1 MSNTIPADIN
11 PKGYTHILDMLEDA
25 VATYGDRPAY
35 TSITQTFTYSQFSG
49 MVDDFASYL
58 ASLPGMEPGD
68 RVMVQ
73 MPNFMMAPV
82 TFMAI
87 WKAGFVPVPANPL
100 YTAREIHVVLEDSGA
115 KAIVAYRSPTFN
127 DATLEGTTVQHR
139 VAVSRTDCHP
149 VPKKWLIDFVVS
161 RSGAPALE
169 DLPTGAV
176 PFRDAMKAGKSL
188 PTPNHERAADQLAL
202 LQYTGGTTGAP
213 KGVMLTQANIISNAL
228 QNIALT
234 PGAFEYGNET
244 LVGCLPMYH
253 IMPLY
258 AHILL
263 PFAVGAHTLLIAD
276 PRNNKTFVAALK
288 STPFTIFV
296 GIHTLFNNL
305 LGDEAFRALDFSNLK
320 FSTSGGMALP
330 KATAERWQEVTGSP
344 ITEGYGLSET
354 SPVLTANPITAI
366 QLGTVGVKLPHTEV
380 RIIKDDGTE
389 AGIEEPGELQARGP
403 QVMRGYW
410 NRPDATAEVMT
421 EDGYFKTG
429 DVAVIQDDGY
439 YRIVD
444 RIKDMILVSGFN
456 VYPNEIEDI
465 LSGLDGVLEVG
476 VVGVK
481 GDDGNETVKACVVI
495 EEGASVSAEAIIA
508 FAKENLAGY
517 KCPKVVEFIDELP
530 KSAVGKILRR
540 ELR

>member
-1 MSNTIPADIN
+1 
-11 PKGYTHILDMLEDA
+11 
-25 VATYGDRPAY
+25 
-35 TSITQTFTYSQFSG
+35 
-49 MVDDFASYL
+49 
-58 ASLPGMEPGD
+58 
-68 RVMVQ
+68 
-73 MPNFMMAPV
+73 
-82 TFMAI
+82 
-87 WKAGFVPVPANPL
+87 
-100 YTAREIHVVLEDSGA
+100 
-115 KAIVAYRSPTFN
+115 
-127 DATLEGTTVQHR
+127 
-139 VAVSRTDCHP
+139 
-149 VPKKWLIDFVVS
+149 
-161 RSGAPALE
+161 
-169 DLPTGAV
+169 
-176 PFRDAMKAGKSL
+176 
-188 PTPNHERAADQLAL
+188 
-202 LQYTGGTTGAP
+202 
-213 KGVMLTQANIISNAL
+213 
-228 QNIALT
+228 
-234 PGAFEYGNET
+234 
-244 LVGCLPMYH
+244 MYH

-481 GDDGNETVKACVVI
+481 GDDGNETVKACVVL
-495 EEGASVSAEAIIA
+495 EEGASVSTEAIIA